1 MIQKSF
7 SIITSQKIK
16 KFNKRITVD
25 GDKSISQR
33 LLLIGA
39 ISEGITKIDN
49 MLESK
54 DIFSAIECLK
64 KLGIKIRKKVRQFG
78 KFLQSPHMQ

>member
-64 KLGIKIRKKVRQFG
+64 KLGIKIRKKDF
-78 KFLQSPHMQ
+78 KIC